1 MASLIGSII
10 GATVAMWLLSRLV
23 LWLLKAMGDTPRR
36 IILAH
41 LVSLSVATVA
51 AGFGRS
57 DGSGPDFLGAL
68 AIYGGPALLWLVV
81 DLLALKRRTAK
92 AGGE

>member
-23 LWLLKAMGDTPRR
+23 LWLLKSMGDNARR

-41 LVSLSVATVA
+41 LVSLSTATVA
-51 AGFGRS
+51 GGFGRS
-57 DGSGPDFLGAL
+57 QGPDPDFLGAL
-68 AIYGGPALLWLVV
+68 AVYGGPALLWLVI
-81 DLLALKRRTAK
+81 DLFALRRRMAK
-92 AGGE
+92 VGGA

>member
-23 LWLLKAMGDTPRR
+23 LWLLKAMGDNARR

-41 LVSLSVATVA
+41 LVSLSTATVA
-51 AGFGRS
+51 AGFGLS
-57 DGSGPDFLGAL
+57 HGPGPDFLGAL
-68 AIYGGPALLWLVV
+68 AVYGGPALLWLVI
-81 DLLALKRRTAK
+81 DLFALRRRMAK
-92 AGGE
+92 VGGA